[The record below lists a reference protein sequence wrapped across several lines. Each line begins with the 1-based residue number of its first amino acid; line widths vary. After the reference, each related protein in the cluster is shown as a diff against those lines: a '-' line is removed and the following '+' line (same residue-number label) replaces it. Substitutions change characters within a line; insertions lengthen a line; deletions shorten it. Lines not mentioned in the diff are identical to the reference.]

1 MTVIT
6 TLIIIAVLIL
16 VHEWGHFIVAR
27 RIGIPVYEFS
37 LGFGYKLFSFKKD
50 GVEYSLRLIPLG
62 GFVRMAGEEPGDH
75 SDPNGFSNRTPL
87 EKMGVAFAGPF
98 MNFILA
104 VLIFVYIYTFIGI
117 PHASNEPVLGKVI
130 AGKPAYEAGLR
141 ENDRIIEVNGE
152 KIKTWE
158 EFTRKIAS
166 TPEGAYVELL
176 VQRHDNLL
184 TVRLKPEKSGTSG
197 TPIIGVMNKLIYTK
211 QNVWDAVVI
220 GLKQT
225 YQLTVLLLS
234 GLWLMITGGASAAD
248 LAGPVGITKLV
259 GEAAQVGT
267 VFLLSFTAF
276 LSINLGILNLLPIPA
291 LDGSRIVF
299 ALVELIRKKPM
310 EPDKEGFIHWLGFI
324 FLMLLI
330 IIVTYNDIV
339 KLIKG

>member
-37 LGFGYKLFSFKKD
+37 LGFGYKLFSFKKE

-117 PHASNEPVLGKVI
+117 PHASDEPVLGKVI
-130 AGKPAYEAGLR
+130 AGKPAYKAGLK

-152 KIKTWE
+152 RIKTWE
-158 EFTRKIAS
+158 EFTEKVAS
-166 TPEGAYVELL
+166 TPEGSYVYLL
-176 VQRHDNLL
+176 VKRQNEFIN
-184 TVRLKPEKSGTSG
+184 VKVKPIRNEANG
-197 TPIIGVMNKLIYTK
+197 TPIIGVMNKMTYTR
-211 QNVWDAVVI
+211 QNIIDSIAI

-299 ALVELIRKKPM
+299 ALLELIRKKPI

-339 KLIKG
+339 KLIRG